1 MTGAMGVSESG
12 RENGESGCQAK
23 KTDDTPAT
31 DTSQKMRGG
40 AESRF
45 RKRSK
50 YLSYPY
56 TNSEPRLKS
65 FPAETEESKTPSPA
79 PKAKASSRTS
89 NPKNGSLSSTK
100 FGGNRFQN
108 NWYRKF
114 ISCSKMCSNPKFIGA
129 SSSDLLSGLHS
140 LAVGGMSPIKDKRF
154 DMVEWFF
161 CKYRIAKY
169 HDETELATSLFNLNE
184 GKTSKPVDDGVVDT
198 KSEKKRKNTQ
208 AESAARRKMKSL
220 FGLSNTNNN
229 VSTGDCTGSGKKS
242 KQKRKVE
249 EITSQ
254 NQLQN
259 AETTSQNHNF
269 PSEKKTKSKKRPK
282 LEAAQEHQG
291 AQSASHLDAKSIE
304 CNSLVVDLQVMP
316 PSMSVD
322 FHQKSNGE
330 IKKEQVSIVSNPKLH
345 VSQSELDG
353 NVTPSNLLGSTSEAS
368 TVAPEELVGNITNHN
383 LFNDTTSDV
392 DIVSI
397 NKTGM
402 EVAPEEL
409 IEDVSINR
417 TGIEVAPEEHPRKI
431 PDLNSIS
438 FESCSTRKES
448 ENVNMLLPELQ
459 SQHPRGLSACSRI
472 TKAVNLDRVE
482 IIGESPGT
490 FLFLQFAQGPGV
502 DIPSNGDLLKTFCQ
516 FGPLKATETHLIKDN
531 TCAQIVFVNSPDA
544 TEALRSLEYN
554 KPFGASLVG
563 YRLHYPPVVVAPP
576 LEHFRTPT
584 QPSISMS
591 MSGEAPPPL
600 QVIKQKLQMMSSVLE
615 NSGNNLSPETRA
627 KLENEINNLLGK
639 VNSRTNRV

>member
-1 MTGAMGVSESG
+1 MDVSESG
-12 RENGESGCQAK
+12 REYGAK
-23 KTDDTPAT
+23 NTDDTPVT
-31 DTSQKMRGG
+31 GTSQKTRGG

-65 FPAETEESKTPSPA
+65 FPAETEESKTPSPT
-79 PKAKASSRTS
+79 PKAKASSRNS

-100 FGGNRFQN
+100 LGGTRFQN

-114 ISCSKMCSNPKFIGA
+114 ISCSKMSSSSKFIGA

-140 LAVGGMSPIKDKRF
+140 LAVGSMSPIKDKRF

-161 CKYRIAKY
+161 CKYRISKY
-169 HDETELATSLFNLNE
+169 HDETELATSLFNPNE
-184 GKTSKPVDDGVVDT
+184 GKTSNPGDNGVMDT
-198 KSEKKRKNTQ
+198 KSEKKKKDTQ
-208 AESAARRKMKSL
+208 TENAARRKMKSL
-220 FGLSNTNNN
+220 SGLSNTNTN

-249 EITSQ
+249 ERNSQ
-254 NQLQN
+254 PQLQN

-269 PSEKKTKSKKRPK
+269 PSSEKKTKPKKRPK

-304 CNSLVVDLQVMP
+304 CNSLVVDLQVTP
-316 PSMSVD
+316 PPKSVD

-330 IKKEQVSIVSNPKLH
+330 IKEEQVSNVSNPKLR
-345 VSQSELDG
+345 VSQGELDG
-353 NVTPSNLLGSTSEAS
+353 NVTPSKLLGSTSEAS
-368 TVAPEELVGNITNHN
+368 PVAPKEGLVGNFTNHN
-383 LFNDTTSDV
+383 LLNDTTSDV
-392 DIVSI
+392 DNVSI
-397 NKTGM
+397 NKTGA
-402 EVAPEEL
+402 EV
-409 IEDVSINR
+409 V
-417 TGIEVAPEEHPRKI
+417 PEEHPRKI

-459 SQHPRGLSACSRI
+459 SQNPRSLSACSRL

-490 FLFLQFAQGPGV
+490 FLFLQFSQGPGV
-502 DIPSNGDLLKTFCQ
+502 DIPSNEDLLKTFCQ

-544 TEALRSLEYN
+544 TEALRSLEHN
-554 KPFGASLVG
+554 KPFGATLVG
-563 YRLHYPPVVVAPP
+563 YRLHYPPAVVTPP
-576 LEHFRTPT
+576 LEHITTYPPAVVTPSLEHFRTPT

-591 MSGEAPPPL
+591 LSGETPPPL

>member
-1 MTGAMGVSESG
+1 MTGAMDVSESE
-12 RENGESGCQAK
+12 RENVECGSQEK
-23 KTDDTPAT
+23 KTDDTPGMG
-31 DTSQKMRGG
+31 TSQKTRGG
-40 AESRF
+40 ADSRC

-79 PKAKASSRTS
+79 PKAKASSKTS
-89 NPKNGSLSSTK
+89 KATNGSLSSNK
-100 FGGNRFQN
+100 LGGTRFQN

-114 ISCSKMCSNPKFIGA
+114 ISCSKMSSSPKFFGA

-140 LAVGGMSPIKDKRF
+140 LAVGSMSPIKDKRF

-161 CKYRIAKY
+161 CKYRISKY

-184 GKTSKPVDDGVVDT
+184 GKTSKPVDNGVMDT
-198 KSEKKRKNTQ
+198 KSEKKKKNTQ
-208 AESAARRKMKSL
+208 TENAARRKMKSL
-220 FGLSNTNNN
+220 SGLSSTNTN
-229 VSTGDCTGSGKKS
+229 VSTGDCTGSEKKS

-254 NQLQN
+254 PQLQN

-269 PSEKKTKSKKRPK
+269 PSSEKKIKPKKRPK

-291 AQSASHLDAKSIE
+291 AQSASHLDAKRIE
-304 CNSLVVDLQVMP
+304 CNSLVVDLQVIP
-316 PSMSVD
+316 PPMSVNS
-322 FHQKSNGE
+322 HQKSNGE
-330 IKKEQVSIVSNPKLH
+330 IKEEQVSNVSNPKLR
-345 VSQSELDG
+345 VSQSQLDG
-353 NVTPSNLLGSTSEAS
+353 NVTPSNLLGSTSKAS
-368 TVAPEELVGNITNHN
+368 TVAPEEGLVGNITNHN
-383 LFNDTTSDV
+383 MLNDTTSVV
-392 DIVSI
+392 DNVSI

-402 EVAPEEL
+402 EVAPEE
-409 IEDVSINR
+409 R
-417 TGIEVAPEEHPRKI
+417 PRKI

-438 FESCSTRKES
+438 FETCSTRKES
-448 ENVNMLLPELQ
+448 ENVNLLSPELQ
-459 SQHPRGLSACSRI
+459 SQNPRSLSACSRI
-472 TKAVNLDRVE
+472 TKAVNLDRVD

-502 DIPSNGDLLKTFCQ
+502 DIPSNEDLLKTFCQ

-531 TCAQIVFVNSPDA
+531 TSAQIVFVNNTDA
-544 TEALRSLEYN
+544 TEALRSLEHN
-554 KPFGASLVG
+554 KPFGATLVG
-563 YRLHYPPVVVAPP
+563 YRLHYPPAVAAPP
-576 LEHFRTPT
+576 LDYFRTPI

-591 MSGEAPPPL
+591 MSGETPPPI

-639 VNSRTNRV
+639 VNSRTTRV